1 MSTATVSAQPRPLTA
16 EEREAFR
23 MVRLVA
29 FQQMPYYAAGLFS
42 LIPVAVPG
50 YGTWAVDRWWR
61 LYLDPALLVGES
73 AWPVREAGGVLCH
86 ELNHLLRLHADRA
99 TALPQPYQH
108 NVW

>member
-1 MSTATVSAQPRPLTA
+1 MSTAAVSTQARPLTT

-23 MVRLVA
+23 VVRLVA

-61 LYLDPALLVGES
+61 LYLDPELLVGES
-73 AWPVREAGGVLCH
+73 AWTVREAGGVLCH
-86 ELNHLLRLHADRA
+86 ELNHLLRVHAERTDW
-99 TALPQPYQH
+99 H
-108 NVW
+108 V